1 MRSIMRLLLPL
12 LLAAVLTCCAQPG
25 EEKNENS
32 PEKIKLPEPSKDGK
46 KSLERT
52 LTERRSI
59 RDYSNENL
67 TLKELSQLLWAAYGI
82 TDPRGFRTAPSAG
95 ALYPLEIF
103 VVAGR
108 VDGLEPGI
116 YRYDPKRHE
125 IIRVVEGDRREE
137 LSKAAVGQACV
148 KNAAINMVI
157 TAVYERTTVK
167 YGERGIR
174 YVHFEV
180 GHAAQNVLLQATALD
195 LGAVPVGA
203 FSDTEVKSIL
213 KLSEEDPL
221 YIIAIGRI
229 AK

>member
-1 MRSIMRLLLPL
+1 MRSIMQLLLPL
-12 LLAAVLTCCAQPG
+12 LLVALLTCCAQPR

-52 LTERRSI
+52 ITERRSI

-67 TLKELSQLLWAAYGI
+67 TLRELSQLLWAAYGI

-108 VDGLEPGI
+108 VDGIQPGV
-116 YRYDPKRHE
+116 YRYDPGKHE

-157 TAVYERTTVK
+157 TAVYERTTTK

-174 YVHFEV
+174 YVHFEA

-203 FSDTEVKSIL
+203 FSDAEVKSIL

-229 AK
+229 GK